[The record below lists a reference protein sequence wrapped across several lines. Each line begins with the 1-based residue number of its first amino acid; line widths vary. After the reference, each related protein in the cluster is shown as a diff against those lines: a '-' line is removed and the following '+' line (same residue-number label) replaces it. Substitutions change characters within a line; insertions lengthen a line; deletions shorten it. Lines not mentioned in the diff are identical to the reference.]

1 MKALSASMM
10 MVLAAPLWVCATES
24 TSPREYDAAFERY
37 IALGDELSLLLEK
50 AQDRRSAET
59 LAGELQGVLL
69 RVDESR
75 LEMRSITNLTETQSR
90 HIREKYEKRMRT
102 SWGKVYDQIY
112 RLQKSRCYDSVAL
125 LKPFS
130 ILCSFL
136 EK

>member
-1 MKALSASMM
+1 MKVVSVGMAMIL
-10 MVLAAPLWVCATES
+10 VAPVWVCATEG
-24 TSPREYDAAFERY
+24 TSPQEFERY

-50 AQDRRSAET
+50 AQDKRSAET

-75 LEMRSITNLTETQSR
+75 LEMRAITNLTEAQSR

>member
-1 MKALSASMM
+1 MKVVSVGMAMI
-10 MVLAAPLWVCATES
+10 LAAPVWVCATEG
-24 TSPREYDAAFERY
+24 TSPQEYDAAFERY

-50 AQDRRSAET
+50 AQDKRSAET

-75 LEMRSITNLTETQSR
+75 LEMRAITNLTEAQSR
-90 HIREKYEKRMRT
+90 HIRERYEKRMRT